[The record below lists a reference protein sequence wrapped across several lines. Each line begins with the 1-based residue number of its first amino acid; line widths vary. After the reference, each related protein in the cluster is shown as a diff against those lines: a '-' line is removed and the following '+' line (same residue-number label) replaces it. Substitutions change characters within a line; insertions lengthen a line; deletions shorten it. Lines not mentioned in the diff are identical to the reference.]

1 MKYIIT
7 ESQLDRTMFGYLDI
21 MDLVQIEKDNKIY
34 FKKYDGDNTSM
45 IIYNKENGEC
55 KINFRLINSVSSFFS
70 VDRTDSENII
80 GKWVEKT
87 LKMEVS
93 SVKPLSAAIRRY

>member
-1 MKYIIT
+1 
-7 ESQLDRTMFGYLDI
+7 MFVYLDI

-55 KINFRLINSVSSFFS
+55 KINLRLINSVSSFFS